1 MPEASPPRLA
11 RRATRSRASPRTCSA
26 RSAATARRSRAP
38 SASRSDAGPLRA
50 RSTSPSRRCLP
61 WSRAC
66 AASRRADVRLF
77 LFDID
82 GTLLVARGAGRA
94 AFRQALERTYGTAG
108 ALDVYDLRGKTD
120 PRIVWDVLTAAGV
133 PGEAIEARLGDC
145 FEAYVRELETIL
157 GDGHAVELMPGIR
170 ELVGALSARPDAVV
184 GLLTG
189 NIEAGARLKLH
200 PTGLL
205 PHFRVGA
212 YGSGPRHPPRPP
224 PHPPRPAP
232 PPGGRGTARAPGADI
247 REH

>member
-1 MPEASPPRLA
+1 ME
-11 RRATRSRASPRTCSA
+11 SREFLTWYYCVFVFFFFS
-26 RSAATARRSRAP
+26 
-38 SASRSDAGPLRA
+38 
-50 RSTSPSRRCLP
+50 SRRRHTRFDCD
-61 WSRAC
+61 WSSDVC
-66 AASRRADVRLF
+66 SSDLRRADVRLF

-82 GTLLVARGAGRA
+82 GTLLIARGAGRA

-157 GDGHAVELMPGIR
+157 GDGHVVELMPGIR

-189 NIEAGARLKLH
+189 NIEAGARLKLR

-212 YGSGPRHPPRPP
+212 YGSDHVHRRGLPSIARGRAGRPGGPHLHLQRVTLLRDPP
-224 PHPPRPAP
+224 PHVNV
-232 PPGGRGTARAPGADI
+232 ARAL
-247 REH
+247 R

>member
-1 MPEASPPRLA
+1 MPEASPPRPA

-94 AFRQALERTYGTAG
+94 AFKQALERTYGTAG
-108 ALDVYDLRGKTD
+108 ALDAYDLRGKTD
-120 PRIVWDVLTAAGV
+120 PRIVWDVLTAAGI
-133 PGEAIEARLGDC
+133 PDEAIEARLGDC

-157 GDGHAVELMPGIR
+157 GDGRAVELMPGIR
-170 ELVGALSARPDAVV
+170 ELVGALSARPDAIV

-189 NIEAGARLKLH
+189 NIEAGARPKL
-200 PTGLL
+200 
-205 PHFRVGA
+205 
-212 YGSGPRHPPRPP
+212 PPPGRPP
-224 PHPPRPAP
+224 PLCVRADGCDPRDRRRPPA
-232 PPGGRGTARAPGADI
+232 
-247 REH
+247 